1 MSIIGIPAGRI
12 SNIFAST
19 QLLNELQANQ
29 AAMLQVEEQMSTGY
43 QFQTPEQ
50 DPQAAQQVVAL
61 QRQLSETTQ
70 YGTNITTDDS
80 ALNATD
86 SALGTVTTAL
96 SSVQGV
102 ALSAI
107 NSTSTSA
114 ERTSAAEQ
122 VQQTIQQL
130 LDTANQQYNGRYLF
144 SGSESTAA
152 PFQQTAS
159 GNVLY
164 NGNDS
169 NLSSYA
175 DAGVLF
181 NTNVSGDAAFG
192 AISAPVQG
200 ATDLTPTLTFD
211 TPLSD
216 LNGGQGV
223 AKGSIEISDGN
234 NSSIVD
240 LSQANTIGDVARMI
254 EANPPAG
261 ESLNVTL
268 TATGLNI
275 QLASGSGNLSVNEV
289 GDGTTASDLGI
300 LEPNGVGTNVLVGK
314 SLTPGL
320 MPTTPLADLLGTP
333 ATATVYSAG
342 SDNDVIFQSPANG
355 TQDNNIQI
363 SYVDDGSVT
372 AGHEKVAYTAASGNA
387 PAQLVVTIQSGAT
400 TAAQVVAAVNAA
412 NAAGTSPLTAALDPI
427 DDTSGEGFVQTGAT
441 ATTSGGNGTVL
452 DQTSGLQITNNNQT
466 YTIDLSSAK
475 TVQDLLNAINLS
487 PAGMQASINATGN
500 GINVSSR
507 LSGSSFTIGENGGTT
522 ATQLGIRTFS
532 AATLLSQL
540 NDGAG
545 VTSVAST
552 DSGATDF
559 TIQTADGTTIP
570 ISVAG
575 CQTIGDVI
583 NAINN
588 GATNAGVSLVAQ
600 LATTGNG
607 IQLVDDTS
615 GSGALTVT
623 DDNQSTAANSLGLI
637 PTGAT
642 TATAGA
648 ATTNVALADS
658 NGNSIGQLVFTA
670 AGTGNAL
677 NGVQIVFQNTRVTE
691 GNETFT
697 YPSAQPNTIT
707 IGIGKSTKV
716 SDILSLI
723 KNDPTASS
731 LLTATFNAT
740 GSGSTASVVNAPATP
755 ATIGT
760 VLQGSDTNPGQTD
773 GVFTALLNLQTA
785 LTNND
790 TDAAQQAITMLGQA
804 SNQVSSTR
812 AVLDASMQ
820 NLTAL
825 QTRQTNNGT
834 SIQSSISS
842 AYDVDFASAASQFT
856 QLQTAYQ
863 AALQT
868 TAASMKMTLFSYM

>member
-1 MSIIGIPAGRI
+1 MSIIGIPIGRI
-12 SNIFAST
+12 SDLFAST
-19 QLLNELQANQ
+19 QLLNALQANQ
-29 AAMLQVEEQMSTGY
+29 AAMLNVQEQMSTGY

-70 YGTNITTDDS
+70 YGANITADDS
-80 ALNATD
+80 YLNATD
-86 SALGTVTTAL
+86 SALGAVTTAL

-107 NSTSTSA
+107 NSTTTSD
-114 ERTSAAEQ
+114 ERTAAAEQ

-130 LDTANQQYNGRYLF
+130 LDTANEQYGGRYLF

-169 NLSSYA
+169 SLSSYA
-175 DAGVLF
+175 DAGELF

-200 ATDLTPTLTFD
+200 STDLTPTLTFD

-223 AKGSIEISDGN
+223 TKGSIEISDGN
-234 NSSIVD
+234 NSSVVD

-261 ESLNVTL
+261 DSLNVTL

-275 QLASGSGNLSVNEV
+275 QLASGTGNLSVNEV

-300 LEPNGVGTNVLVGK
+300 FDPSGVGINALVGK
-314 SLTPGL
+314 NLTPGL
-320 MPTTPLADLLGTP
+320 LPTTPLADLLGTP
-333 ATATVYSAG
+333 ATAAVHSAG

-355 TQDNNIQI
+355 SQDNNIQI

-372 AGHEKVAYTAASGNA
+372 AGHEKVAYTAASGNN

-412 NAAGTSPLTAALDPI
+412 NAAGTSPLTASLDPI
-427 DDTSGEGFVQTGAT
+427 DDSSGLGFVQTSAT
-441 ATTSGGNGTVL
+441 ATTSGGGGTVL
-452 DQTSGLQITNNNQT
+452 DQSSGLQITNNNQT

-500 GINVSSR
+500 GINISSR

-532 AATLLSQL
+532 DATLLSQL
-540 NDGAG
+540 NYGAG
-545 VTSVAST
+545 VTSAAAT
-552 DSGATDF
+552 GSGSTDF

-570 ISVAG
+570 VNVEG

-583 NAINN
+583 NAIKTS
-588 GATNAGVSLVAQ
+588 AANAGSPLVAQ

-607 IQLVDDTS
+607 IQLVDNSLGS
-615 GSGALTVT
+615 GSLTIT

-642 TATAGA
+642 TATTA
-648 ATTNVALADS
+648 ATSSVALADS
-658 NGNSIGQLVFTA
+658 TGNSIGQLVFTA
-670 AGTGNAL
+670 AGTGTSL
-677 NGVQIVFQNTRVTE
+677 NGVQIAFQNTGVAE
-691 GNETFT
+691 GSETFT

-707 IGIGKSTKV
+707 IDIGNSTKV

-731 LLTATFNAT
+731 LLTATFNSS
-740 GSGSTASVVNAPATP
+740 GSGSTASLVNAPATP
-755 ATIGT
+755 ATIGS
-760 VLQGSDTNPGQTD
+760 VLQGSDSNPGQTE
-773 GVFTALLNLQTA
+773 GVFTALLNLQAA

-804 SNQVSSTR
+804 SSQVSSTR
-812 AVLDASMQ
+812 AVMDATMQ
-820 NLTAL
+820 NLTTL
-825 QTRQTNNGT
+825 QTRQTNNET
-834 SIQSSISS
+834 SIQSSISNV
-842 AYDVDFASAASQFT
+842 YDVDFASAASQFA
-856 QLQTAYQ
+856 QLQIAYQ